1 TDGATS
7 RMGTLSSRLTWRP
20 ERSPPST
27 TAVGNAS
34 RLRERAPPR
43 VREMWGCGGAI
54 IPRNSVR
61 EYRDSP
67 ATQLKPWRWHHVHM
81 PRERVGRH
89 SHYNLNYH
97 LVFTPKFRRRVLVG
111 EVAALVEAE
120 VRAACEARDWLVL
133 ALEVMPDHLHLF
145 VSCPPKWAPS
155 DMAKILKGVTARAA
169 LKAFPQLRARGH
181 FWTNAFYA
189 GTAGDVS
196 GETVKRY
203 IEAQRA
209 RQVDDA

>member
-1 TDGATS
+1 
-7 RMGTLSSRLTWRP
+7 M
-20 ERSPPST
+20 
-27 TAVGNAS
+27 
-34 RLRERAPPR
+34 
-43 VREMWGCGGAI
+43 
-54 IPRNSVR
+54 
-61 EYRDSP
+61 
-67 ATQLKPWRWHHVHM
+67 HM

-169 LKAFPQLRARGH
+169 LRTFPQLRARGH

-189 GTAGDVS
+189 GTAGEVS
-196 GETVKRY
+196 GETIKRY
-203 IEAQRA
+203 IEAQRT